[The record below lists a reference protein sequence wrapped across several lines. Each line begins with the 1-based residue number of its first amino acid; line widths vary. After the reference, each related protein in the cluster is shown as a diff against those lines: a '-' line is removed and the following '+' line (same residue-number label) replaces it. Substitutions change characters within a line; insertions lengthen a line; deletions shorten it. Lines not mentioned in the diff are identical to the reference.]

1 MGCNLVD
8 LEVRNRLEIEGGVW
22 NNRTLIRDDK
32 LTLHN
37 FDGLSGSPVVSMSG
51 RVTGI
56 IVLQINETLSYL
68 SVSKAKE
75 HLDNKGIRYDID
87 WVTDDITT
95 MVLVV
100 AVSFA
105 KMLWLRFMADICPS
119 CIKRIE
125 T

>member
-1 MGCNLVD
+1 MAMGCNLVD

-68 SVSKAKE
+68 SVSKANTLL
-75 HLDNKGIRYDID
+75 HDSLLL
-87 WVTDDITT
+87 
-95 MVLVV
+95 VLRS
-100 AVSFA
+100 A
-105 KMLWLRFMADICPS
+105 MLNQ
-119 CIKRIE
+119 
-125 T
+125 